1 MRKKYKV
8 VWSDVAETD
17 LIGIIEFIADE
28 NSSTAKKILKKIK
41 EKASNLFYMPEKGR
55 IVPEL
60 LEQGIAE
67 YHELIVTPW
76 RIIYKMENKRVLVF
90 SVLDA
95 RRNIEDI
102 LLRRLIELR
111 KLR

>member
-1 MRKKYKV
+1 MKKKYKV
-8 VWSDVAETD
+8 VWGDVAEND
-17 LIGIIEFIADE
+17 LVRIIEYIADRDPA
-28 NSSTAKKILKKIK
+28 TARKILKKIK
-41 EKASNLFYMPEKGR
+41 SKAAKLFHFPQKGR

-67 YHELIVTPW
+67 YNELVVAPW
-76 RIIYKMENKRVLVF
+76 RIIYRIETRQVLVF

-102 LLRRLIELR
+102 LLRRLIELE
-111 KLR
+111 KP